1 MAVTRPQTLA
11 YALTGSPVGQLAW
24 NAEWFADYGDGV
36 GAIGRDVILTHV
48 TIYWLTGTAGSSALL
63 YRETAASWGAAV
75 RRSPVPT
82 GVAVFPGDSSIRR
95 FAEHAHTITHWSEFD
110 RGGHFTAIQAPDLLI
125 KDVRAFF
132 RGLR

>member
-11 YALTGSPVGQLAW
+11 YALTDSPVRQLAW

-36 GAIGRDVILTHV
+36 GAIDRDVILTYV
-48 TIYWLTGTAGSSALL
+48 
-63 YRETAASWGAAV
+63 
-75 RRSPVPT
+75 
-82 GVAVFPGDSSIRR
+82 
-95 FAEHAHTITHWSEFD
+95 TITHWSEFD